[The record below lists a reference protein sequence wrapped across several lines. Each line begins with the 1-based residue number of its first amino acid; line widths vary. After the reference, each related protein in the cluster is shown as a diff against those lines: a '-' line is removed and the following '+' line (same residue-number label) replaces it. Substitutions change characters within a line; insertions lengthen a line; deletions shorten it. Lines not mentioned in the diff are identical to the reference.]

1 VVQSGTQIKTQL
13 TLQAITDT
21 LLSESSSQLELSNAL
36 RQFANTCTDIT
47 GITPDR
53 TFLGW
58 SDDIHLSSGVAINPQ
73 AAAHCVNDYGRSVA
87 FIRGVHAAI
96 KALQTRFPGQALNV
110 LYAGCGPFA
119 TLIMAVL
126 ERFRYEPMILNFLDI
141 HASSLES
148 VGRLI
153 AHFGFDTQTINL
165 LNADATGYQ
174 HTDAPQLIIVETM
187 QKALE
192 QEPQVAVTANL
203 APQLGLGGVF
213 IPERITVELGLAD
226 LSGEAADIDR
236 GGCGIA
242 CPRHLLGTML
252 ELSAATTTAA
262 ETLNLGTFTVPQL
275 DDLAQLDL
283 AMFTH
288 IHVFSHY
295 QVHDYDS
302 EITLPLKCHDVKAL
316 CGGDQLQVSYAL
328 GPYPKF
334 CVSRAH

>member
-1 VVQSGTQIKTQL
+1 
-13 TLQAITDT
+13 
-21 LLSESSSQLELSNAL
+21 
-36 RQFANTCTDIT
+36 
-47 GITPDR
+47 
-53 TFLGW
+53 
-58 SDDIHLSSGVAINPQ
+58 
-73 AAAHCVNDYGRSVA
+73 
-87 FIRGVHAAI
+87 
-96 KALQTRFPGQALNV
+96 
-110 LYAGCGPFA
+110 
-119 TLIMAVL
+119 
-126 ERFRYEPMILNFLDI
+126 
-141 HASSLES
+141 
-148 VGRLI
+148 
-153 AHFGFDTQTINL
+153 L

-288 IHVFSHY
+288 IHVFSQY